1 MFKSILAAF
10 DGSEG
15 AKAALRK
22 AAELAVLCDAELKV
36 LTVYRHHSVL
46 EGSMYVLDA
55 EKPDDIEQ
63 IMITHAKEVVEVGAS
78 IAREAGCRKIR
89 AFVKGGPTSRT
100 IVGFAKEHDIDLI
113 VIGSRGL
120 GSIEGVLLGSVS
132 HKITSLA
139 RSPVLVV

>member
-1 MFKSILAAF
+1 MFSSILAAF
-10 DGSEG
+10 DGSDG
-15 AKAALRK
+15 AVAALRK
-22 AAELAVLCDAELKV
+22 ASELAKLCDAQLTI

-55 EKPDDIEQ
+55 EKPDDIEA
-63 IMITHAKEVVEVGAS
+63 IMTKHAKEVVERGAS
-78 IAREAGCRKIR
+78 IAKESGCPKIR
-89 AFVKGGPTSRT
+89 AFVKGGPTART
-100 IVGFAKEHDIDLI
+100 IVGFAKEHDNDLI

-139 RSPVLVV
+139 DSPVLVI